1 MIQTLPYST
10 LLRYVYNELPASALP
25 EVEEA
30 LQHDPELATAC
41 ADLLLAQ
48 RTLTAYAT
56 SLARRYRHASC
67 NTRARSRPAVRP
79 QYFTPPL
86 PFQALR

>member
-1 MIQTLPYST
+1 MIQTLPYTT

-30 LQHDPELATAC
+30 LQHDSELAIAC

-48 RTLTAYAT
+48 RTLDG
-56 SLARRYRHASC
+56 LRC
-67 NTRARSRPAVRP
+67 EPRPAVSARILEYSRTFP
-79 QYFTPPL
+79 TGS
-86 PFQALR
+86 

>member
-1 MIQTLPYST
+1 MIQTLPYTT

-25 EVEEA
+25 EIEEA

-48 RTLTAYAT
+48 RTLDD
-56 SLARRYRHASC
+56 LRYEP
-67 NTRARSRPAVRP
+67 RPAVS
-79 QYFTPPL
+79 
-86 PFQALR
+86 ALILEYSRTFPASR